1 MSVCIT
7 GNIIVEGSAEIYS
20 ITARPVPPSSD
31 LIENQILITVTANG
45 TTSPY
50 IFRELGGQIYILAEK
65 FDCEFSNLRRFGEPT
80 SILLL

>member
-7 GNIIVEGSAEIYS
+7 GNIIVEGLAEIIYS

-31 LIENQILITVTANG
+31 LIENQILITVVANG

-80 SILLL
+80 K